1 MIPLWG
7 MQERRYLVPGVHCA
21 HCVRAI
27 EEALLP
33 LPGVEGVAVDLE
45 AKHVTVTGLE
55 LDDAAVRA
63 AIDDAGYDV
72 AGVEI

>member
-1 MIPLWG
+1 MHD
-7 MQERRYLVPGVHCA
+7 RRYSIPGMHCA

-27 EEALLP
+27 EDALLR
-33 LPGVEGVAVDLE
+33 LPGVESVEVDLE
-45 AKHVTVTGLE
+45 AKHVTVTGPE

-72 AGVEI
+72 AGVEV